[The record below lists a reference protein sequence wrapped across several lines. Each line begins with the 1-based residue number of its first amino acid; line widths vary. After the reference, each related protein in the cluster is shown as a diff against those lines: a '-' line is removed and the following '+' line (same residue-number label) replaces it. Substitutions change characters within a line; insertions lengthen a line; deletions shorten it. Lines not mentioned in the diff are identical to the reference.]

1 MQLIKYEDF
10 DEIARTDEALF
21 LYLQNF
27 DTDVADLVSEKPDRE
42 SDSQEMV
49 KSALEPLLN
58 TVPAYTSSDPLL
70 YRNLSIAN
78 PPPTSVL
85 LAFSAPSRTPVGT
98 LSFPASREDVDRF
111 IAVHRFPTLSQ
122 LSSGNYADLMKSE
135 NKAIVVLGAV
145 HRGDEGDKERRELE
159 SIARAW
165 KRGGRRFSQPVW
177 FVWVEGERWASWLK
191 QAYG

>member
-1 MQLIKYEDF
+1 M
-10 DEIARTDEALF
+10 
-21 LYLQNF
+21 
-27 DTDVADLVSEKPDRE
+27 
-42 SDSQEMV
+42 
-49 KSALEPLLN
+49 
-58 TVPAYTSSDPLL
+58 PAYTSSDPLL

-98 LSFPASREDVDRF
+98 LSFPASREDVERF

-135 NKAIVVLGAV
+135 KKAIVVLGAL
-145 HRGDEGDKERRELE
+145 HRGDEGDKERKELE
-159 SIARAW
+159 GIARAW

-177 FVWVEGERWASWLK
+177 FVWVEGEKWASWLK